1 MVKYTAVQNDQDLE
15 GILALQAINL
25 PGSISPKEAL
35 EQGFLTVV
43 HDMDLLRDMNRPF
56 AHTIAKEGDDVVG
69 YALSMTEDFKER
81 VPVLVPFIERIHE
94 MEWQGQPVSAFRYI
108 LMGQVCV
115 AKNYRGQGVFK
126 GLYQKM
132 QERMAPHFDL
142 ILTEISQRNPRS
154 IRAHEK
160 VGFVE
165 VIRYQVPGG
174 EPWVVVGL
182 ECQTAAVD

>member
-1 MVKYTAVQNDQDLE
+1 MVKYTSAQNDQDLE
-15 GILALQAINL
+15 GILALQVINL
-25 PGSISPKEAL
+25 PGSISSKEAL

-43 HDMDLLRDMNRPF
+43 HEMDLLRDMNRPF
-56 AHTIAKEGDDVVG
+56 AHTIAKKGDDVVG

-81 VPVLVPFIERIHE
+81 VPVLVPFLERIRD
-94 MEWQGQPVSAFRYI
+94 MEWQSQPVATFRYI

-142 ILTEISQRNPRS
+142 ILTEISERNTRS

-165 VIRYQVPGG
+165 MTRYQAPDG
-174 EPWVVVGL
+174 EHWLVVGL
-182 ECQTAAVD
+182 EC